1 MRSFTLVLLFITLPF
16 IGCRH
21 ESDNKIGG
29 KNYRRIIS
37 FAPSITE
44 TLFALSLGENV
55 IGVTD
60 FCDYPPE
67 TKKLPRVGGLTNPN
81 FEIILRLKPD
91 LVILLKEHSSLFDFL
106 SKNKIEYLCID
117 DQNVSSIL
125 ASFKIIGEKCGR
137 QKKADS
143 LVQLIKN
150 EMTQDQ
156 KKPPWPK
163 ALICVDRENSGN
175 GKITLIYVA
184 GKKSFYNEVLS
195 AACLNNVMG
204 DTKITY
210 PELSSEGIIRM
221 QPEIIVDFT
230 IGSQRISESRMKSDW
245 HSLAMVPAVKNNMI
259 FCISND
265 YATVPGPRILTILK
279 DFKKINFMYHSI
291 K

>member
-1 MRSFTLVLLFITLPF
+1 MRLSA
-16 IGCRH
+16 
-21 ESDNKIGG
+21 G
-29 KNYRRIIS
+29 K
-37 FAPSITE
+37 
-44 TLFALSLGENV
+44 L
-55 IGVTD
+55 
-60 FCDYPPE
+60 
-67 TKKLPRVGGLTNPN
+67 KKLPKVGGLTNPN

-156 KKPPWPK
+156 IKPPWPR
-163 ALICVDRENSGN
+163 ALICVDRENRVH

-184 GKKSFYNEVLS
+184 GKKSFYNELLN
-195 AACLNNVMG
+195 AACLNNVLG

-221 QPEIIVDFT
+221 QPETVVDFT
-230 IGSQRISESRMKSDW
+230 IGSQRISESRMKSDRF
-245 HSLAMVPAVKNNMI
+245 SLAMVPAVKNNRYFAFQTIMQL
-259 FCISND
+259 FQ
-265 YATVPGPRILTILK
+265 GPV
-279 DFKKINFMYHSI
+279 Y
-291 K
+291 